1 MEMGGMKGK
10 LSISA
15 LLSLVSW
22 GFYVLNDSLIET
34 CQWAI
39 MNVLRKWKWKSL
51 SHVWLF
57 LTPWLLCPW
66 NSPGKNTGV
75 VLVIPF
81 SRGSSRPRNRTQVS
95 HIAGGFFTNW
105 ATREALSYIRQI
117 PFSAMGERHCH
128 WHYVPMT
135 CQGCS
140 GLEHISV
147 IAQVLRTLYTHVDM
161 HNYSQYEIFC
171 WNMSDKISP
180 WKISPC
186 KRTR

>member
-66 NSPGKNTGV
+66 NSPGQNTGV
-75 VLVIPF
+75 GSCSLLQGIFPTQESNPGLPYCRWILYYLSHQGIPRKLEWIAYLF
-81 SRGSSRPRNRTQVS
+81 FRGSSQPRNRTQVS
-95 HIAGGFFTNW
+95 YLAGRFFTSW
-105 ATREALSYIRQI
+105 ATREASAIKAMSY
-117 PFSAMGERHCH
+117 
-128 WHYVPMT
+128 
-135 CQGCS
+135 
-140 GLEHISV
+140 
-147 IAQVLRTLYTHVDM
+147 
-161 HNYSQYEIFC
+161 
-171 WNMSDKISP
+171 
-180 WKISPC
+180 
-186 KRTR
+186 